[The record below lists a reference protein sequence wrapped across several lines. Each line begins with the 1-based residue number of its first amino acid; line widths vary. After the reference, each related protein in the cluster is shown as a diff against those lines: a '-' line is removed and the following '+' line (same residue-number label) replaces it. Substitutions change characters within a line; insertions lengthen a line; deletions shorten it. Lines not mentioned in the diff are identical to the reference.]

1 MIITS
6 SILFILG
13 CVLLYYG
20 SEYLIDHSIIASK
33 RFNVSPIVV
42 GATVIA
48 LGTSLPE
55 LLVSIYSILF
65 IDGSNQSSGIIIG
78 NILGSNI
85 ANISLV
91 LGYCALIYSIVLKD
105 NLNHDFLFI
114 FILGIY
120 TLICLQFKITINYIH
135 GLILILSFFYYLLR
149 LIKHN
154 KISESQEYGDQ
165 NTNIYF
171 NLMVIFF
178 SITSMLVGSHL
189 VVENATELAKIF
201 KINTLTIGIT
211 IIALGTSLPELFTG
225 IISVKKKQYN
235 LFIGNIVGS
244 NILNI
249 VFVLG
254 LTSIFNDIT
263 PEVSQ
268 NQLLYISIAFVV
280 SHLILIVSYV
290 CKNKVSK
297 ISGFLLVLLYI
308 IFLYNIF

>member
-42 GATVIA
+42 GATVVA

-154 KISESQEYGDQ
+154 KISESQ
-165 NTNIYF
+165 
-171 NLMVIFF
+171 
-178 SITSMLVGSHL
+178 
-189 VVENATELAKIF
+189 
-201 KINTLTIGIT
+201 
-211 IIALGTSLPELFTG
+211 
-225 IISVKKKQYN
+225 
-235 LFIGNIVGS
+235 
-244 NILNI
+244 
-249 VFVLG
+249 
-254 LTSIFNDIT
+254 
-263 PEVSQ
+263 
-268 NQLLYISIAFVV
+268 
-280 SHLILIVSYV
+280 
-290 CKNKVSK
+290 
-297 ISGFLLVLLYI
+297 
-308 IFLYNIF
+308 

>member
-1 MIITS
+1 MILTS

-13 CVLLYYG
+13 CILLYYG
-20 SEYLIDHSIIASK
+20 SEYLIDHSNLVSK
-33 RFNVSPIVV
+33 SFNVSPIVI
-42 GATVIA
+42 GATIVA

-65 IDGSNQSSGIIIG
+65 IDGSDQSSGIIIG

-120 TLICLQFKITINYIH
+120 TLLCLKLKITINYIH
-135 GLILILSFFYYLLR
+135 GLILILSFFYYLFR
-149 LIKHN
+149 LIKNN
-154 KISESQEYGDQ
+154 KISNTDKNSN
-165 NTNIYF
+165 NTNLYYS
-171 NLMVIFF
+171 LVVIFF
-178 SITSMLVGSHL
+178 SIASMLAGSHL
-189 VVENATELAKIF
+189 VVENATELANIF

-254 LTSIFNDIT
+254 LTSIFSDIK

-268 NQLLYISIAFVV
+268 NELLYISIAFIV
-280 SHLILIVSYV
+280 SHLILIISYAF
-290 CKNKVSK
+290 KNKVSK

>member
-1 MIITS
+1 MILTS

-13 CVLLYYG
+13 CILLYYG
-20 SEYLIDHSIIASK
+20 SEYLIDHSNLVSK
-33 RFNVSPIVV
+33 SFNVSPIVI
-42 GATVIA
+42 GATIVA

-114 FILGIY
+114 FILGLY
-120 TLICLQFKITINYIH
+120 TLLCLKLKITINYIH
-135 GLILILSFFYYLLR
+135 GLILILSFFYYLFR
-149 LIKHN
+149 LIKNN
-154 KISESQEYGDQ
+154 KISNTDKNSN
-165 NTNIYF
+165 NTNLYYS
-171 NLMVIFF
+171 LVVIFF
-178 SITSMLVGSHL
+178 SIASMLAGSHL
-189 VVENATELAKIF
+189 VVENATELANIF

-235 LFIGNIVGS
+235 LFIGNVVGS

-254 LTSIFNDIT
+254 LTSIFSDIK

-268 NQLLYISIAFVV
+268 NELLYISIAFIV
-280 SHLILIVSYV
+280 SHLILIISYAF
-290 CKNKVSK
+290 KNKVSK

>member
-1 MIITS
+1 LILTS

-13 CVLLYYG
+13 CILLYYG
-20 SEYLIDHSIIASK
+20 SEYLIDHSNLVSK
-33 RFNVSPIVV
+33 SFNVSPIVI
-42 GATVIA
+42 GATIVA

-65 IDGSNQSSGIIIG
+65 IDGSDQSSGIIIG

-91 LGYCALIYSIVLKD
+91 LGYCALIYSIFLKD

-114 FILGIY
+114 FILGLY
-120 TLICLQFKITINYIH
+120 TLLCLKLKITINYIH
-135 GLILILSFFYYLLR
+135 GLILILSFFYYLFR
-149 LIKHN
+149 LIKNN
-154 KISESQEYGDQ
+154 KISNTDKNSN
-165 NTNIYF
+165 NTNLYYS
-171 NLMVIFF
+171 LVVIFF
-178 SITSMLVGSHL
+178 SIASMLAGSHL
-189 VVENATELAKIF
+189 VVENATELANIF

-254 LTSIFNDIT
+254 LTSIFSDIK

-268 NQLLYISIAFVV
+268 NELLYISIAFIV
-280 SHLILIVSYV
+280 SHLILIISYAF
-290 CKNKVSK
+290 KNKVSK

>member
-1 MIITS
+1 MILTS

-13 CVLLYYG
+13 CILLYYG
-20 SEYLIDHSIIASK
+20 SEYLIDHSNLVSK
-33 RFNVSPIVV
+33 SFNVSPIVI
-42 GATVIA
+42 GATIVA

-65 IDGSNQSSGIIIG
+65 IDGSDQSSGIIIG

-91 LGYCALIYSIVLKD
+91 LGYCALIYSIFLKD

-120 TLICLQFKITINYIH
+120 TLLCLKLKITINYIH
-135 GLILILSFFYYLLR
+135 GLILILSFFYYLFR
-149 LIKHN
+149 LIKNN
-154 KISESQEYGDQ
+154 KISNTDKNSN
-165 NTNIYF
+165 NTNLYYS
-171 NLMVIFF
+171 LVVIFF
-178 SITSMLVGSHL
+178 SIASMLAGSHL
-189 VVENATELAKIF
+189 VVENATELANIF

-254 LTSIFNDIT
+254 LTSIFSDIK

-268 NQLLYISIAFVV
+268 NELLYISIAFIV
-280 SHLILIVSYV
+280 SHLILIISYAF
-290 CKNKVSK
+290 KNKVSK

>member
-1 MIITS
+1 MILTS

-13 CVLLYYG
+13 CILLYYG
-20 SEYLIDHSIIASK
+20 SEYLIDHSNLVSK
-33 RFNVSPIVV
+33 SFNVSPIVI
-42 GATVIA
+42 GATIVA

-114 FILGIY
+114 FILGLY
-120 TLICLQFKITINYIH
+120 TLLCLKLKITINYIH
-135 GLILILSFFYYLLR
+135 GLILILSFFYYLFR
-149 LIKHN
+149 LIKNN
-154 KISESQEYGDQ
+154 KISNTDKKSN
-165 NTNIYF
+165 NTNLYYS
-171 NLMVIFF
+171 LVVIFF
-178 SITSMLVGSHL
+178 SIASMLAGSHL
-189 VVENATELAKIF
+189 VVENATELANIF

-254 LTSIFNDIT
+254 LTSIFSDIK

-268 NQLLYISIAFVV
+268 NELLYISIAFIV
-280 SHLILIVSYV
+280 SHLILIISYAF
-290 CKNKVSK
+290 KNKVSK

>member
-1 MIITS
+1 LIITS

-42 GATVIA
+42 GATVVA

-114 FILGIY
+114 LILGIY

>member
-1 MIITS
+1 MILTS

-13 CVLLYYG
+13 CILLYYG
-20 SEYLIDHSIIASK
+20 SEYLIDHSNLVSK
-33 RFNVSPIVV
+33 SFNVSPIVI
-42 GATVIA
+42 GATIVA

-65 IDGSNQSSGIIIG
+65 IDGSDQSSGIIIG

-91 LGYCALIYSIVLKD
+91 LGYCALIYSIFLKD

-114 FILGIY
+114 FILGLY
-120 TLICLQFKITINYIH
+120 TLLCLKLKITINYIH
-135 GLILILSFFYYLLR
+135 GLILILSFFYYLFR
-149 LIKHN
+149 LIKNN
-154 KISESQEYGDQ
+154 KISNTDKNSN
-165 NTNIYF
+165 NTNLYYS
-171 NLMVIFF
+171 LVVIFF
-178 SITSMLVGSHL
+178 SIASMLAGSHL
-189 VVENATELAKIF
+189 VVENATELANIF

-254 LTSIFNDIT
+254 LTSIFSDIK

-268 NQLLYISIAFVV
+268 NELLYISIAFIV
-280 SHLILIVSYV
+280 SHLILIISYAF
-290 CKNKVSK
+290 KNKVSK